1 MKQMPFEEKKG
12 LLLVFQIDHLSGE
25 EAGWVL
31 ESETIPGLR
40 NRQLISSMTKKGRP
54 GYLLLLDIDPAQEEI
69 VVQRLAEHL
78 PVFGYH
84 RLPTQHFFQRGII
97 EQVIVNL
104 RARNGR
110 ALEATVRCRTTMIGT
125 TRRTFFESD
134 DLLNLQQRA
143 QRELDVKT
151 ALLELKQRL
160 EKAYIGEIR
169 ERIEIEL

>member
-1 MKQMPFEEKKG
+1 MLFEEKQG

-84 RLPTQHFFQRGII
+84 RLYTQHFSQRGITG
-97 EQVIVNL
+97 QVIVNL
-104 RARNGR
+104 RARDR
-110 ALEATVRCRTTMIGT
+110 KSLEATVRYRTTMIGT
-125 TRRTFFESD
+125 TCRKFFESD

-143 QRELDVKT
+143 QKELDVKI

-160 EKAYIGEIR
+160 EKADFDEIR
-169 ERIEIEL
+169 ERIEIQL